1 MTERLKMNFCN
12 SPLNWKKKSYTRC
25 EAGENEAMLQMK
37 IKNSTNQKTMKQKLL
52 FTTLLLAGVVLI
64 TSSCNQPK
72 TEATTTTDTTKT
84 ASGEFDRTVLPIHE
98 PPRQTYKELDAR
110 NAKAPARWEVKAPA
124 GAPNVVVVLIDDMGF
139 GASSRFGGP
148 INMPVLDKI
157 AAEGISYNRFHT
169 TALCSPTRMALLTG
183 YNHHSNNAGSIMET
197 ATAFPGNTGVRPQ
210 SITPMAEVLRQNGFS
225 TAAFGKYHET
235 PPWEISLSG
244 PFDRWPTHSGFEKFY
259 GFIGGETNQWSPLIY
274 DGTTQVETPKDP
286 NYHFT
291 VDMTNQAISWV
302 RMQQALTPDKPF
314 MMYFATGA
322 THAPHHAPKEYIE
335 KYKGK
340 FDQGWDKV
348 REETLERQ
356 KKLGLVPQ
364 NAKLA
369 PRPADI
375 KAWESLSADEKKMYA
390 RQMEVYAGFGEHTDH
405 EIGRLFTAI
414 EDLGVMDNTVFIYVV
429 GDNGASAEGTMNGL
443 FNEMT
448 YFNGV
453 PESLQDMLKHYDEW
467 GGPNTYPHYAA
478 GWAVAMDA
486 PFSYTKQVA
495 SDFGGTRNGMVIRWP
510 KGIKG
515 KGEIRSQFSHVID
528 IAPTVYEVCKVPAPK
543 TVNGIEQDPI
553 EGKSLVYSFNDSAAK
568 ETHTVQY
575 FEMFGNRAIYS
586 DGWYARTI
594 HRPAWDKKPLQ
605 SLDKD
610 PWELYNSNED
620 FSLSNNVAAQN
631 PEKLKE
637 LQALFM
643 TEAEKYHVLP
653 IDDRLLERTDAKTVG
668 RPDVMGTRTSVTYGE
683 GMKGMGV
690 DIFISTK
697 NTSYTITSDVEVAAN
712 ASGVMICQGGRF
724 GGSSFYL
731 RNGRPTFTYN
741 YLGLVI
747 YNIVSGKPL
756 TPGKHT
762 IAYDFKYD
770 GGGLGKGGTG
780 TISVDGAKVAEGRID
795 RTQPGIFSVDDL
807 ADVGTDDGTPVTNYG
822 ASPHFNGKLGKV
834 KIETHPAA
842 LSQADQKQEEDAEAQ
857 KAAQD

>member
-1 MTERLKMNFCN
+1 MKPRLLSILMLVSLC
-12 SPLNWKKKSYTRC
+12 YTSM
-25 EAGENEAMLQMK
+25 AQQL
-37 IKNSTNQKTMKQKLL
+37 
-52 FTTLLLAGVVLI
+52 
-64 TSSCNQPK
+64 
-72 TEATTTTDTTKT
+72 
-84 ASGEFDRTVLPIHE
+84 DRTSLPIKE
-98 PPRQTYKELDAR
+98 PKRQTYTELDAR
-110 NAKAPARWEVKAPA
+110 KAKAPERWQVKAPE

-139 GASSRFGGP
+139 GASGRFGGP
-148 INMPVLDKI
+148 LHMPVLDKV

-169 TALCSPTRMALLTG
+169 TALCSPTRVALLTG

-197 ATAFPGNTGVRPQ
+197 ATAFPGNNGIRPQ

-235 PPWEISLSG
+235 PPWEISLAG
-244 PFDRWPTHSGFEKFY
+244 PFDRWPIHSGFEKFY
-259 GFIGGETNQWSPLIY
+259 GFIGGETNQWAPLVY
-274 DGTTQVETPKDP
+274 DGTTQVELPKDP

-302 RMQQALTPDKPF
+302 RFQKALSPDKPF

-322 THAPHHAPKEYIE
+322 THAPHHAPKEYID

-348 REETLERQ
+348 REETLARQ

-369 PRPADI
+369 PKPTDI
-375 KAWESLSADEKKMYA
+375 KDWAALSADEKKMYA
-390 RQMEVYAGFGEHTDH
+390 HQMETYAGFAEHTDY
-405 EIGRLFTAI
+405 EIGRLYSAI
-414 EDLGVMDNTVFIYVV
+414 EALGVMDNTVFIYIV

-453 PESLQDMLKHYDEW
+453 PESLQDMMKHYDEW

-510 KGIKG
+510 AGIKA
-515 KGEIRSQFSHVID
+515 KGEIRSQFTHVID
-528 IAPTVYEVCKVPAPK
+528 IAPTVFEACKVPAPK
-543 TVNGIEQDPI
+543 MVDGIEQDPI
-553 EGKSLVYSFNDSAAK
+553 EGTSMVYSFNDAAAK
-568 ETHTVQY
+568 EKHTVQY

-594 HRPAWDKKPLQ
+594 HRPAWNKTPSQ

-620 FSLSNNVAAQN
+620 FSLSNNLAAKN
-631 PEKLKE
+631 PDKLKE
-637 LQALFM
+637 LQAVFM
-643 TEAEKYHVLP
+643 KEAEKYHVLP

-668 RPDVMGTRTSVTYGE
+668 RPDVMGDRTSVTYGE
-683 GMKGMGV
+683 GMKGMGI
-690 DIFISTK
+690 DIFINTK
-697 NTSYTITSDVEVAAN
+697 NTSYTITADVDVS
-712 ASGVMICQGGRF
+712 ASGNGVIVCQGGRF
-724 GGSSFYL
+724 GGFSFYVK
-731 RNGRPTFTYN
+731 GGKPSFTYN
-741 YLGLVI
+741 YLGLENYTVT
-747 YNIVSGKPL
+747 SAQALKA
-756 TPGKHT
+756 GKHT
-762 IAYDFKYD
+762 LVFDFKYD

-780 TISVDGAKVAEGRID
+780 TITVDGTKDGENKFAK
-795 RTQPGIFSVDDL
+795 TQPGMFSVDDL
-807 ADVGTDDGTPVTNYG
+807 ADVGTDEGTPVVDYG
-822 ASPHFNGKLGKV
+822 ASAKFNGKIEKV
-834 KIETHPAA
+834 KME
-842 LSQADQKQEEDAEAQ
+842 LK
-857 KAAQD
+857 K